1 MMVYLG
7 RILKTNTGITAKI
20 QYTNTECIV
29 YLPTFT
35 IKIDQYVGKHVPVP

>member
-1 MMVYLG
+1 MVYLG
-7 RILKTNTGITAKI
+7 RILKKTGITAKI
-20 QYTNTECIV
+20 QYPNTECIV